1 MTHSDKYTNPE
12 RALETMWRKRYEAA
26 IRKKGL
32 CTVCKFRAKDDTNWG
47 RSHCAF
53 GGESRQYEVCKN
65 ETRGPHFEA
74 DAEAVEQFKRA
85 A

>member
-1 MTHSDKYTNPE
+1 LTHSSKYSDPE
-12 RALETMWRKRYEAA
+12 RAAETKWRKRYEAA

-32 CTVCKFRAKDDTNWG
+32 CTVCKFRDKEAIFG
-47 RSHCAF
+47 RSFCAF

-65 ETRGPHFEA
+65 EARGPHFEA